1 MCLFDDDRRVVFANS
16 ACGLFWVGVPLA
28 DLIGRRAS
36 FSSAD
41 HADSTPADGI
51 CPPRDAFAGQRMSGV
66 VFATAEG
73 QLRRR
78 RAEFVPLD
86 AVEGGSAP
94 VLVLCSTTDE
104 SLADRPIAAGPN
116 DDSTILHQR
125 VAQFHAQQRCR
136 FRLEHLVGDGAAMQL
151 AKAQVEAA
159 IASHAS
165 VTVVGRPGT
174 GRQWLARAIHYNSET
189 VPAGDRKDRHRD
201 NLVVLDGSLLTG
213 DIVNSAVVAL
223 TAQGR
228 VSPVTVLLLHLD
240 RLPSDLQPEIVPLFV
255 HRFAARF
262 LAISE
267 VPPSEL
273 AAQGQLHPL
282 LASAA
287 STLIVRLPPLAQRR
301 EDIPMLAQLFVEEH
315 NAKGNKQLRN
325 SPEAIDELVAYSWP
339 GDVAELRGLVEEA
352 LATRK
357 VLEISPADLPRR
369 LSQATGEVRRP
380 PRGTEAIVLEEF
392 LAGIERELIEHH
404 PSGKL
409 REIKHAPRG
418 SWDSL
423 DRDCTPGI
431 VRLRWNRRPARRSS
445 PMALPQPKPPT

>member
-1 MCLFDDDRRVVFANS
+1 MPIRLPPTAFVRRQT
-16 ACGLFWVGVPLA
+16 PLP
-28 DLIGRRAS
+28 AS
-36 FSSAD
+36 
-41 HADSTPADGI
+41 G
-51 CPPRDAFAGQRMSGV
+51 CSGV
-66 VFATAEG
+66 VFAAAEG

-86 AVEGGSAP
+86 AVEGGSVP

-104 SLADRPIAAGPN
+104 SLADRPIAAGPD

-125 VAQFHAQQRCR
+125 VAQFHAQQRRR
-136 FRLEHLVGDGAAMQL
+136 FRLEHLVGDSAAMQL

-165 VTVVGRPGT
+165 VTVVGPPGT

-189 VPAGDRKDRHRD
+189 VPAGDRKDRHRE

-240 RLPSDLQPEIVPLFV
+240 RLPSDLQPEIVRLFV

-262 LAISE
+262 LATSE

-273 AAQGQLHPL
+273 AAQGQLHPQ

-315 NAKGNKQLRN
+315 NAKGNKQLRGFA
-325 SPEAIDELVAYSWP
+325 PEAIDELVAYSWP

-352 LATRK
+352 FARAEGF
-357 VLEISPADLPRR
+357 EISPADLPRR
-369 LSQATGEVRRP
+369 LSQATGAVRRP

-392 LAGIERELIEHH
+392 LAGIERELIE
-404 PSGKL
+404 
-409 REIKHAPRG
+409 RAPQG
-418 SWDSL
+418 S
-423 DRDCTPGI
+423 
-431 VRLRWNRRPARRSS
+431 
-445 PMALPQPKPPT
+445 